1 MRSGSRGPSVA
12 WHRRAGVVA
21 AVAVVAV
28 PALAWTLSVGR
39 LIAQTQKPTVQSDDR
54 TAALADFDKRLK
66 NYVELREKLAK
77 DLKPLS
83 PTPNASDLAVRQES
97 LAAALRQ
104 ARKTARQGDLIPT
117 AVATLLRDV
126 VKTDFQQ
133 RPPDVRQAAFSEVAD
148 AGTPIINRTYPAR
161 AALPTVPPLLLAKL
175 PVLPD
180 NLQYRFI
187 QRHLV
192 ILDGDTQLII
202 DYVSNVLPPH

>member
-1 MRSGSRGPSVA
+1 MRSRSRGPRVA
-12 WHRRAGVVA
+12 WHLRAPVVA
-21 AVAVVAV
+21 L
-28 PALAWTLSVGR
+28 ALTVSVGPLVAR
-39 LIAQTQKPTVQSDDR
+39 TQKPTVQSDER
-54 TAALADFDKRLK
+54 TADLKDFEKRL
-66 NYVELREKLAK
+66 NGYVDLRAKLAK
-77 DLKPLS
+77 ELKPLS
-83 PTPNASDLAVRQES
+83 PTPSAADLAVRQES

-104 ARKTARQGDLIPT
+104 ARKMARQGDLIPSS
-117 AVATLLRDV
+117 VAIHLRDV

-133 RPPDVRQAAFSEVAD
+133 RKPDARQAAFSEVAD
-148 AGTPIINRTYPAR
+148 AGTPIINRTYPAK

-187 QRHLV
+187 DRHLV